1 MVEKVRPDSILPSV
15 AMQKNGWNQCH
26 DAFNE
31 ALSVERLVEGIQ
43 QDTYKSC
50 ECGRIDSL
58 SDDECLSIARAIRR
72 EVGLDE

>member
-31 ALSVERLVEGIQ
+31 ALSVERLEKILLDTHPDDFLRNMKAIQ
-43 QDTYKSC
+43 
-50 ECGRIDSL
+50 
-58 SDDECLSIARAIRR
+58 AIRR
-72 EVGLDE
+72 EVGLDA